1 MSAPLVELPETCRK
15 LRQLEDAIATQRK
28 IVAHEKGANVR
39 AERERLTQMLRTL
52 DRLLKDS
59 EVSKYPEFTR
69 RQPHT
74 EKQSRLSASM
84 PLRTPR
90 R

>member
-28 IVAHEKGANVR
+28 VIAHDKGTGR
-39 AERERLTQMLRTL
+39 STERERLAQLLRTL

-59 EVSKYPEFTR
+59 EVTKYPPLTH
-69 RQPHT
+69 RQPHAKRAI
-74 EKQSRLSASM
+74 EA
-84 PLRTPR
+84 
-90 R
+90 